1 MEKTVLITGASGFVG
16 RHVLNNLIDRKF
28 KVRAIVRKDKENFF
42 KNKNYKVELIKTDD
56 LFEESADWWK
66 EQCRGVDTII
76 HIAWYVEPGK
86 YLQSIKNIN
95 CLTGSLNLAKGAIQ
109 AGIRRFIGIGTCFEY
124 DLNFGSLSINTPLKP
139 TTPYAAAK
147 AGLYTIL
154 SQLLPSQSIE
164 FTWCRL
170 FYLYGEGEDERRLV
184 PYIDKQ
190 LFEGNKADLTSGK
203 QVRDFL
209 DVSKA
214 GKIIADLA
222 TGKQQGPFNICS
234 GIPITVRQ
242 LAEKI
247 ADKYDRRD
255 LLNFGARPDNLVDP
269 QSVIGIPNYL

>member
-1 MEKTVLITGASGFVG
+1 M
-16 RHVLNNLIDRKF
+16 
-28 KVRAIVRKDKENFF
+28 
-42 KNKNYKVELIKTDD
+42 
-56 LFEESADWWK
+56 
-66 EQCRGVDTII
+66 
-76 HIAWYVEPGK
+76 
-86 YLQSIKNIN
+86 
-95 CLTGSLNLAKGAIQ
+95 
-109 AGIRRFIGIGTCFEY
+109 
-124 DLNFGSLSINTPLKP
+124 
-139 TTPYAAAK
+139 
-147 AGLYTIL
+147 
-154 SQLLPSQSIE
+154 
-164 FTWCRL
+164 

-214 GKIIADLA
+214 GKIIVDLA